1 MAVRRRNSSRSKSLS
16 MLNNKW
22 LLYLLSI
29 VAVGQLVAYGVDE
42 KWEST
47 VLFVVIGLL
56 AHNYTKNMILV
67 LLLAIV
73 GTSILS
79 IFIKFNE
86 GFKEGIDGDE
96 EDDDDE
102 VEAMEDAE
110 DEDESNTNMHVDKA
124 STLTKNLKHIQK
136 IVGKGGIQKMASETE
151 NLMNQQNLMI
161 DNMAKLKPMTTEAIN
176 LINKLDN
183 SNLVK
188 TMATNKSKFESA
200 SKQLGGLK
208 NIA

>member
-1 MAVRRRNSSRSKSLS
+1 
-16 MLNNKW
+16 
-22 LLYLLSI
+22 
-29 VAVGQLVAYGVDE
+29 
-42 KWEST
+42 
-47 VLFVVIGLL
+47 
-56 AHNYTKNMILV
+56 
-67 LLLAIV
+67 
-73 GTSILS
+73 
-79 IFIKFNE
+79 
-86 GFKEGIDGDE
+86 
-96 EDDDDE
+96 
-102 VEAMEDAE
+102 
-110 DEDESNTNMHVDKA
+110 
-124 STLTKNLKHIQK
+124 
-136 IVGKGGIQKMASETE
+136 MASETE

>member
-86 GFKEGIDGDE
+86 GFKEGIDGDDDGDE
-96 EDDDDE
+96 EDAEDDDDD
-102 VEAMEDAE
+102 VEET
-110 DEDESNTNMHVDKA
+110 NTNMHVDKA

-161 DNMAKLKPMTTEAIN
+161 ENMEKLKPMTTEAIN

>member
-86 GFKEGIDGDE
+86 GFKEGID
-96 EDDDDE
+96 DD
-102 VEAMEDAE
+102 VEAMEDAGIE
-110 DEDESNTNMHVDKA
+110 PKAKVKKNMGCVLGIGGGQKA
-124 STLTKNLKHIQK
+124 SNEFYSFGG
-136 IVGKGGIQKMASETE
+136 VGC
-151 NLMNQQNLMI
+151 L
-161 DNMAKLKPMTTEAIN
+161 
-176 LINKLDN
+176 
-183 SNLVK
+183 
-188 TMATNKSKFESA
+188 
-200 SKQLGGLK
+200 
-208 NIA
+208 

>member
-86 GFKEGIDGDE
+86 GFKEGIDL
-96 EDDDDE
+96 
-102 VEAMEDAE
+102 
-110 DEDESNTNMHVDKA
+110 S
-124 STLTKNLKHIQK
+124 LIHI
-136 IVGKGGIQKMASETE
+136 
-151 NLMNQQNLMI
+151 
-161 DNMAKLKPMTTEAIN
+161 
-176 LINKLDN
+176 
-183 SNLVK
+183 
-188 TMATNKSKFESA
+188 
-200 SKQLGGLK
+200 
-208 NIA
+208 

>member
-86 GFKEGIDGDE
+86 GFKEGID
-96 EDDDDE
+96 DD

-136 IVGKGGIQKMASETE
+136 IVGKGGIEKMASETE

-208 NIA
+208 NIP

>member
-86 GFKEGIDGDE
+86 GFKEGID
-96 EDDDDE
+96 DD

-136 IVGKGGIQKMASETE
+136 IVGKGGIEKMASETE

-188 TMATNKSKFESA
+188 TMAPNKSKFESA

-208 NIA
+208 NIP